1 MWILELKG
9 LRLRATYTVQL
20 VIMDSSKDRQF
31 TQSAYKPPTFV
42 VRTSL

>member
-9 LRLRATYTVQL
+9 LRLRANYTVQL
-20 VIMDSSKDRQF
+20 VIKDRQF